1 VTFCHVCV
9 AKVGDGVFD
18 LQLSLFG
25 RLPLGAL
32 GHRTSKCQFRAGE
45 PVESV
50 ESVLP

>member
-1 VTFCHVCV
+1 MTFCHVCV

-25 RLPLGAL
+25 RLPLGV
-32 GHRTSKCQFRAGE
+32 GE

-50 ESVLP
+50 ESVWP

>member
-1 VTFCHVCV
+1 MTFCHVCV

-32 GHRTSKCQFRAGE
+32 GHRICRICAVNSRIEA
-45 PVESV
+45 
-50 ESVLP
+50 